1 MRTTV
6 EMKPEHRARL
16 LSIAARRGEKGFSGV
31 LREAIETYLQAERR
45 KERDLKAA
53 LAVEGSF
60 SSTEAAKMRGAVR
73 SIRENWR

>member
-1 MRTTV
+1 
-6 EMKPEHRARL
+6 
-16 LSIAARRGEKGFSGV
+16 V

-60 SSTEAAKMRGAVR
+60 SPAEGERMRGAVR